1 MDVLQNSLVAPLQPL
16 LRPIVDAIPEPVHDA
31 VISLIGS
38 PCHSALLLDL
48 DLTKDPACT
57 SLAISKAL
65 GIAIVGASAVVKVPQ
80 ILKLISSRSSAGVSF
95 VSYALETA
103 SLLITLSYGVR
114 NQFPFSTYGESAL
127 IAIQDVAVGVLVLT
141 FAGRSAAAAT
151 FVAVVAAA
159 VYALL
164 FDQTLVDAQT
174 MSYLQAGAGILG
186 VASKAPQIYTIWSQG
201 GTGQLSAFAVR
212 LRRFLPAP
220 LQMGLRLTFFD
231 STIGL
236 QLPRRFPL
244 SHLHYSPRSRRQ
256 ADPLRFHCRLH
267 PQRDPRHPDVVLLE
281 QPRDAAEEGYSQQD
295 YRESSRCPEH
305 GGIAQ
310 ARLQDAHYAPT
321 GLEGYQVGIGCAFF
335 LKPFNTPSNAS
346 QFIQLALRARSSH
359 PLHDLTRRM

>member
-1 MDVLQNSLVAPLQPL
+1 MADRKGSMARRGRSLIQGRRKKSGCGQVEVSPVAARTKPALSGNVNNEYTLLYSTSHLQQHLPLPRSFTMDVLQNSIVAPLQPL

-201 GTGQLSAFAVR
+201 GTGQLSAFAVC
-212 LRRFLPAP
+212 LRRFVPAK
-220 LQMGLRLTFFD
+220 LQ
-231 STIGL
+231 
-236 QLPRRFPL
+236 
-244 SHLHYSPRSRRQ
+244 
-256 ADPLRFHCRLH
+256 
-267 PQRDPRHPDVVLLE
+267 
-281 QPRDAAEEGYSQQD
+281 
-295 YRESSRCPEH
+295 
-305 GGIAQ
+305 
-310 ARLQDAHYAPT
+310 
-321 GLEGYQVGIGCAFF
+321 
-335 LKPFNTPSNAS
+335 K
-346 QFIQLALRARSSH
+346 
-359 PLHDLTRRM
+359 

>member
-1 MDVLQNSLVAPLQPL
+1 MDVLQNTVLNPLQPY
-16 LRPIVDAIPEPVHDA
+16 LRPIVDVIPEPVHDA

-151 FVAVVAAA
+151 FVAVIAAA

-174 MSYLQAGAGILG
+174 MAYLQAGAGALSI
-186 VASKAPQIYTIWSQG
+186 ASKAPQIYTIWSEG
-201 GTGQLSAFAVR
+201 GTGQLSAFAVS
-212 LRRFLPAP
+212 
-220 LQMGLRLTFFD
+220 LRLFSASLRDLHARIFF
-231 STIGL
+231 S
-236 QLPRRFPL
+236 
-244 SHLHYSPRSRRQ
+244 
-256 ADPLRFHCRLH
+256 
-267 PQRDPRHPDVVLLE
+267 
-281 QPRDAAEEGYSQQD
+281 
-295 YRESSRCPEH
+295 
-305 GGIAQ
+305 
-310 ARLQDAHYAPT
+310 
-321 GLEGYQVGIGCAFF
+321 FF
-335 LKPFNTPSNAS
+335 FV
-346 QFIQLALRARSSH
+346 
-359 PLHDLTRRM
+359 